1 MRIYK
6 TLKPTQVLNCP
17 VNKQTLMK
25 HILKETWGCDTKNVY
40 GNVHFVKGVLCVRA
54 FNLVKHNRKVVR
66 LGGDVYKKNGEKHVL
81 KPMYWE
87 AFVYDIPVTMLE
99 YMNLYLIQYERNF
112 KIVELD

>member
-6 TLKPTQVLNCP
+6 TIKPTQTLNCP
-17 VNKQTLMK
+17 VNKQTVMKYVLAGTKMCTNK
-25 HILKETWGCDTKNVY
+25 HIVNANTHIINGQIY
-40 GNVHFVKGVLCVRA
+40 VRA

-66 LGGDVYKKNGEKHVL
+66 LGGENGRKHVL

-87 AFVYDIPVTMLE
+87 TFIYDIPVSMLE
-99 YMNLYLIQYERNF
+99 YMNLCLIQYDRNF

>member
-6 TLKPTQVLNCP
+6 TLKPTQVLSSP

-25 HILKETWGCDTKNVY
+25 H
-40 GNVHFVKGVLCVRA
+40 VLAGTRWCVNKHVCGYTHTINGQIYVRA

-66 LGGDVYKKNGEKHVL
+66 LGGDVYRENGGKHVL

-87 AFVYDIPVTMLE
+87 AFIYDIPISMLE
-99 YMNLYLIQYERNF
+99 YMNLCLVQYERNF
-112 KIVELD
+112 EIEELN